1 MRWFALVLLLAGCN
15 SAPTK
20 HEAPARIEPRTAT
33 GDIPT
38 VNLQPDAESALGLV
52 TGPVTPVAKRATTRV
67 AGEVM
72 VMNGRDVVIAAPL
85 GGRIALAKT
94 MPRPGTRVKAGEV
107 LFFLVPL
114 ASVDRDVK
122 ARADRDVAAAKADYT
137 LAQQRVER
145 AKIMVEDQSGSVRA
159 LQEAEALAETARA
172 TVASAE
178 SRARTLDRGALD
190 ADVSLPVTSPAE
202 GVLRA
207 VRVIDGQSVPAG
219 APLVELAS
227 AGRWVRATMAASDA
241 VRFRN
246 VTQASARRLGDDTPV
261 LASLLDGP
269 PSADPLRGTV
279 DRYFGLDGAVD
290 WVPGERVVVE
300 LVSSDESIEE
310 ASVPMSSVVRD
321 AEGGA
326 WVYTVAG
333 EHRFRR
339 QRVNIERRDGAQ
351 LVLSRGLANDAR
363 IVTTGAIELWGF
375 ELGADQ

>member
-1 MRWFALVLLLAGCN
+1 MRWSILLLIAACTN
-15 SAPTK
+15 APSS
-20 HEAPARIEPRTAT
+20 HEPPARIEPRTSA
-33 GDIPT
+33 GEIPI
-38 VNLQPDAESALGLV
+38 VSLRPDAERALGLV
-52 TGPVTPVAKRATTRV
+52 VGQPALSPRQATTRV

-85 GGRIALAKT
+85 GGRINAARV
-94 MPRPGTRVKAGEV
+94 MPRPGTRVKAGEL

-145 AKIMVEDQSGSVRA
+145 AKVMAADQSGSIRA

-172 TVASAE
+172 SVAAAE
-178 SRARTLDRGALD
+178 SRAKTLERGALD
-190 ADVSLPVTSPAE
+190 ADVALPVTSPAE

-227 AGRWVRATMAASDA
+227 AGRWIRATMAAGDA
-241 VRFRN
+241 VRFRELAG
-246 VTQASARRLGDDTPV
+246 ASVQRIGDPTSVPAA
-261 LASLLDGP
+261 LIDGP

-279 DRYFGLDGAVD
+279 DRYFGVDVD
-290 WVPGERVVVE
+290 WVPGERVIVQ
-300 LVSSDESIEE
+300 LVRNGGTGEML
-310 ASVPMSSVVRD
+310 SVPFASVVRD

-326 WVYTVAG
+326 WVYTQAG

-339 QRVNIERRDGAQ
+339 QRVSIERRDGDQ
-351 LVLSRGLANDAR
+351 LVVARGVSAETRL
-363 IVTTGAIELWGF
+363 VSTGAIELWGF